1 LKAGF
6 GLCAF
11 FHLAIFEGVPEMSSH
26 ILASAMEEPGL
37 PASDSGKDNAPPKS
51 ITAAT
56 SAVAGFVLLATPT
69 SAEAVRRAHTLHAK
83 SDPEVLHKLRVALR
97 RLRSLWWAYEPLLDK
112 KDAKLQRDEFKYLAD
127 AAGKTRDW
135 DVLRNILAV
144 DQRTRLSLS
153 PLLLAVD
160 EHRANAL
167 LFSRRTIRSAGV
179 EEILQRALA
188 GARHQLDSR
197 ATSPTLSEFAGERV
211 ELAEKA
217 LKKRIERA
225 TQPEHPGYA
234 ALHEVRIAG
243 KKLRYLLEFFSPVLG
258 GSHESTIE
266 RLTSVQDELGKLNDL
281 VTSETLLREYV
292 SQLGEPKVVKE
303 AVRYL
308 EGQKKHHMCTA
319 HEILRTSR

>member
-1 LKAGF
+1 
-6 GLCAF
+6 
-11 FHLAIFEGVPEMSSH
+11 
-26 ILASAMEEPGL
+26 
-37 PASDSGKDNAPPKS
+37 
-51 ITAAT
+51 
-56 SAVAGFVLLATPT
+56 
-69 SAEAVRRAHTLHAK
+69 
-83 SDPEVLHKLRVALR
+83 
-97 RLRSLWWAYEPLLDK
+97 LRSLWWAYEPLLDK

-135 DVLRNILAV
+135 DVLRDILAV

-153 PLLLAVD
+153 PLLLAID

-167 LFSRRTIRSAGV
+167 SFSRRTIRGAGV
-179 EEILQRALA
+179 EEILQRALE

-197 ATSPTLSEFAGERV
+197 AASPTLSEFAEERV

-292 SQLGEPKVVKE
+292 SQLGEPKAVKE

-308 EGQKKHHMCTA
+308 EDQKKHHMCTA